1 MSDTT
6 QDTRV
11 DLPDPVSHPEL
22 FDGVLQRRMI
32 AYMIDFGLMAAAIA
46 VLMLVGLVLSVL
58 TLGLGAVTL
67 PLIIP
72 AVIIGYYALT
82 LGSSR
87 RATIGMSAMDIVLT
101 PRRGR
106 PLDGWKILVHPLVF
120 WISCWF
126 AWPLSLAFALF
137 TPRREMVHDLVTG
150 TLMVRR
156 SPMEAHWRRLQ
167 A

>member
-1 MSDTT
+1 MSYAT

-11 DLPDPVSHPEL
+11 ELPDPVSHPEL
-22 FDGVLQRRMI
+22 FDGVLQRRVI
-32 AYMIDFGLMAAAIA
+32 AYLIDFGLMVAAIA
-46 VLMLVGLVLSVL
+46 ILMLVGLVLSLL
-58 TLGLGAVTL
+58 TFGLGAVTL

-72 AVIIGYYALT
+72 AVILGYYALT

-87 RATIGMSAMDIVLT
+87 RATIGMSVMDIVLT

-106 PLDGWKILVHPLVF
+106 PLDGLKILVHPLVF

-126 AWPLSLAFALF
+126 AWPVSLAIALF

-156 SPMEAHWRRLQ
+156 SPMEAHWRRLR